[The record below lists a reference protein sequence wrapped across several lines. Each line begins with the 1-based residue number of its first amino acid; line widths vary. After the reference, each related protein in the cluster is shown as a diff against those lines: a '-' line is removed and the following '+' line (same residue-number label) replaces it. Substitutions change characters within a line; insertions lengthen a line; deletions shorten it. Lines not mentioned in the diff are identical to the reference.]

1 MLPRLAATVRALA
14 RATPGSESARA
25 ASRRSSREHLTP
37 SASSSGGLRRRVSA
51 RAAFATDAGARDDA
65 ASTAPRPEWV
75 ADIAAR
81 LPPRFPDAPSEYWT
95 GGERGVGGTQVH
107 GQDTI
112 LSLLHGAGA
121 FHHPALHVDAPNAE
135 VLLTLRTGARTA
147 GHPGWTH
154 GGFTSLLAD
163 EMAGQAYAHFVQPER
178 GPGVTANLTL
188 DYAAPLP
195 TETDLLVVAG
205 VRRVEGRKVWL
216 GVEVRDGPRPD
227 ASASAAEDED
237 RARVFAAGSALFIV
251 LEKDKE

>member
-1 MLPRLAATVRALA
+1 MSLSATRSGRRAAIATVAGA
-14 RATPGSESARA
+14 GNDA
-25 ASRRSSREHLTP
+25 
-37 SASSSGGLRRRVSA
+37 VSA
-51 RAAFATDAGARDDA
+51 
-65 ASTAPRPEWV
+65 APRPEWV

-154 GGFTSLLAD
+154 GGFTSLLVD

-205 VRRVEGRKVWL
+205 VRRAEGRKVWL

-227 ASASAAEDED
+227 ASASASASAAEDED
-237 RARVFAAGSALFIV
+237 NARVFAAGSALFIV
-251 LEKDKE
+251 LAKDEE